1 MSIFEFYK
9 NYKYNNISSK
19 TMKYYFIT
27 IGISLFL
34 FISTQTHSVSGINGN
49 DINATESSINTSN
62 KLETESLDMIGNVTS
77 NSKFFDMISEGK
89 TTFLNVKNIKTNT
102 IINPNTLI
110 CISVDYIRYNHT
122 NNVHNFSIYNCVLYC
137 DTLIL
142 FVSYEY

>member
-89 TTFLNVKNIKTNT
+89 TTFLNVKNIKPNT
-102 IINPNTLI
+102 IIKPNTVT
-110 CISVDYIRYNHT
+110 CFSGDDGGYNHPT
-122 NNVHNFSIYNCVLYC
+122 TGENFAIFIRELACDNVIVFEKN
-137 DTLIL
+137 
-142 FVSYEY
+142 